1 MNDNRIQLA
10 REGIQNKLNEYD
22 ALKVEMAKFLVIV
35 DKTLSEKQAK
45 FSHEAHI
52 HRQQTIEQKSTNEEL
67 RRQLDALSSKES
79 SVQQKANAVMKKLK
93 ENEAVVY
100 KDCQETIELREKRS
114 QINAQIEKLNEEKER
129 VQVELESSFDAYD
142 QRMQSHLNLA
152 LVYGLF
158 SGLRIEPVND
168 DQIKLSF
175 FNLDPNNLERNFSVV
190 MNLGGEDYQIEET
203 SPQLPRDFLENAQ
216 KELNQHR
223 RLSRFLQQVWSQFDS
238 LVSH

>member
-52 HRQQTIEQKSTNEEL
+52 HRQQTIEQKSANEEL

-129 VQVELESSFDAYD
+129 VQVSQGDGVERL
-142 QRMQSHLNLA
+142 RLA
-152 LVYGLF
+152 CNVIGW
-158 SGLRIEPVND
+158 RD
-168 DQIKLSF
+168 D
-175 FNLDPNNLERNFSVV
+175 
-190 MNLGGEDYQIEET
+190 
-203 SPQLPRDFLENAQ
+203 
-216 KELNQHR
+216 
-223 RLSRFLQQVWSQFDS
+223 
-238 LVSH
+238 

>member
-52 HRQQTIEQKSTNEEL
+52 HRQQTIEQKSANEEL

-79 SVQQKANAVMKKLK
+79 SVQQKANTVMKKLK

-238 LVSH
+238 LVSQ

>member
-45 FSHEAHI
+45 FSQEAHI

-67 RRQLDALSSKES
+67 RRQLDALSPKES

-142 QRMQSHLNLA
+142 QRMQSHLNSA

-158 SGLRIEPVND
+158 SGMRIEPVND

-238 LVSH
+238 LVSQ

>member
-52 HRQQTIEQKSTNEEL
+52 HRQQTIEQKSANEEL

-79 SVQQKANAVMKKLK
+79 SVQQKANTVMKKLK

-175 FNLDPNNLERNFSVV
+175 FNLDPNNLERNFSIV
-190 MNLGGEDYQIEET
+190 MNLGGEGYQIEET

-216 KELNQHR
+216 MELNQHR

>member
-158 SGLRIEPVND
+158 SGMRIEPVND

-216 KELNQHR
+216 MELNQHR

-238 LVSH
+238 LVSQ